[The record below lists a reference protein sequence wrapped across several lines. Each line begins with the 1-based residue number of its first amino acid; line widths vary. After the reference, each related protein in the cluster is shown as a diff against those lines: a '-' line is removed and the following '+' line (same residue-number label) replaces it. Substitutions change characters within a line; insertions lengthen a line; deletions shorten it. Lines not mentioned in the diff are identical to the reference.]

1 LKQQAQFRA
10 FAKINL
16 GLRILGRRPDGYHEI
31 RTVYQTVGIYDRL
44 LVELQPSGGG
54 IEVACDDPQVPSGRG
69 NLVYQIAARWKRA
82 RKFPG
87 TIRIRIEKR
96 IPAGAGLGGGSSDAA
111 AALIALERM
120 TGDRMNPRTR
130 FRIAVETG
138 SDVPFFLWGGR
149 ALGLGRGE
157 EVYPLAD
164 FGRHPC
170 LVVFPG
176 QSVST
181 AEAYREAGRR
191 LTKNRGSSRMNFFGA
206 WPHLSPEISG
216 PAENDFE
223 AVIFARWPELASEK
237 RRLIRAGAKVASLT
251 GSGSAVF
258 ALFDSDRKLR
268 RATKLIPLGWKVFL
282 TFTVSRNEYQQRL
295 FEE

>member
-1 LKQQAQFRA
+1 MKQQAQFRA

-69 NLVYQIAARWKRA
+69 NLVYQIASRWKRA

-111 AALIALERM
+111 VALIALERM

-176 QSVST
+176 HAVST
-181 AEAYREAGRR
+181 AEAYREAGR
-191 LTKNRGSSRMNFFGA
+191 LTKNRRTSRMEVFGA

-223 AVIFARWPELASEK
+223 AVIFARWPELASMK

-268 RATKLIPLGWKVFL
+268 HAKKLIPVGWKVFL
-282 TFTVSRNEYQQRL
+282 TFTVPRNEYQRRL